1 MLIFDASTLILLS
14 KIDLLEIFISN
25 FDRRIL
31 IPEMIQTEVC
41 IEGRDETPLL
51 VRLIK
56 EKKISVLKVKS
67 NRLTRKFM
75 EDFNIDIGEAEVL
88 ALALEE
94 KASVVATD
102 DRNAIR
108 ACKVL
113 KIDFITA
120 ISVLIRALEKKLID
134 KEEAIIKLE
143 KFGSVARYNRAII
156 EDARNKIAGGF

>member
-1 MLIFDASTLILLS
+1 MLIFDASTFILLS

-31 IPEMIQTEVC
+31 IPEMIRTEVC
-41 IEGRDETPLL
+41 IEGQDETPLL

-75 EDFNIDIGEAEVL
+75 EDFNIDMGEAEVL

-94 KASVVATD
+94 KASIVATD

-120 ISVLIRALEKKLID
+120 ISVLIRTLEKKLID
-134 KEEAIIKLE
+134 KEEAIIKL
-143 KFGSVARYNRAII
+143 KKLGSVARYNQAII

>member
-25 FDRRIL
+25 FDLRIL
-31 IPEMIQTEVC
+31 IPEMIRTEVC
-41 IEGRDETPLL
+41 IEGRNETPLL

-56 EKKISVLKVKS
+56 EEKISVLKVKN
-67 NRLTRKFM
+67 NRLIRKFM

-94 KASVVATD
+94 KVSIVATD

-120 ISVLIRALEKKLID
+120 IAVLIRTLEKKLID
-134 KEEAIIKLE
+134 KEEAIIKLKKLE
-143 KFGSVARYNRAII
+143 SVARYNRAII